1 MESGKPMKNIKSSF
15 GVLTITAAL
24 AIQVQAQPFLNN
36 GVMGFYPF
44 NGNANDASTNGNNG
58 VVNGAT
64 LTTDRFASS
73 NRAYRFN
80 GASWIQLPDAVTP
93 VAASELTLSAWVLAD
108 GGPYTTQEK
117 IIHLT
122 PRIGESGLDLGGD
135 GSWGFLVKLKNS
147 QTYGIANPMITN
159 AWTHLVGVWKQGQYI
174 ELWVNGSLV
183 QSNAVPNYALY
194 TLSFPLNSAIGIYD
208 YTGGP
213 YWGFQGAIDDVRVYN
228 RALSASEVQQLYQ
241 YESQP
246 PSCIA
251 HAATA
256 TATVV
261 NGFVIGATITDVG
274 CGYTTTPAVLIQGG
288 GGTGAK
294 ATASMSNG
302 VVTGITLTD
311 AGVGYTST
319 PIIYFSSPIAI
330 QVGLQKAVKPSF
342 GNLSPGFSYQL
353 QVSSDLNT
361 WTNQGSPFTATSP
374 TMIVPQYWDVDN
386 WNSLFF
392 RLQVVP

>member
-1 MESGKPMKNIKSSF
+1 MKHTRLF
-15 GVLTITAAL
+15 LGVLTITAAL
-24 AIQVQAQPFLNN
+24 AIQVHARPFLSN

-80 GASWIQLPDAVTP
+80 GAGWIQLPDALTP
-93 VAASELTLSAWVLAD
+93 VAASELTLSVWVLAD

-122 PRIGESGLDLGGD
+122 PRIGECGLDLEN

-194 TLSFPLNSAIGIYD
+194 TQSFPLNSAMGIYD

-241 YESQP
+241 YESRP
-246 PSCIA
+246 PSDIP
-251 HAATA
+251 HAATTA
-256 TATVV
+256 ATVV
-261 NGFVIGATITDVG
+261 NGFAA
-274 CGYTTTPAVLIQGG
+274 PAVLIQGG
-288 GGTGAK
+288 GGTDAK
-294 ATASMSNG
+294 ATVSMSNG
-302 VVTGITLTD
+302 VVTGITITD
-311 AGVGYTST
+311 AGAGYTST
-319 PIIYFSSPIAI
+319 PTINFNSPIAI
-330 QVGLQKAVKPSF
+330 QVGLQKAVRPSF
-342 GNLSPGFSYQL
+342 RNLSPGFSYQL
-353 QVSSDLNT
+353 QVSRDLNT

-374 TMIVPQYWDVDN
+374 TMIFSQYWDVDN
-386 WNSLFF
+386 WNQLFF
-392 RLQVVP
+392 RLQVSP